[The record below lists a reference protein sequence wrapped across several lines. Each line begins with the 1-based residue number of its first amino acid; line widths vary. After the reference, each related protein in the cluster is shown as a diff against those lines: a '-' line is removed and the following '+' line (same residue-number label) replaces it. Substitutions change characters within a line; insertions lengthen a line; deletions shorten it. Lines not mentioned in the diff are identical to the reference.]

1 MELSEQIA
9 REIASPTGWITASSG
24 QGGECLE
31 AKHLSDGR
39 VALRDTEQPDAEPW
53 VVRRAV
59 WDKFIAGA
67 KSGIFDF

>member
-1 MELSEQIA
+1 MSEEVIKE
-9 REIASPTGWITASSG
+9 EIANPIGWVTASSG
-24 QGGECLE
+24 QGGDCLA

-39 VALRDTEQPDAEPW
+39 VALRDTEQPDMEPW

-67 KSGIFDF
+67 KRGLFDF

>member
-1 MELSEQIA
+1 MELSKDIA
-9 REIASPTGWITASSG
+9 TEISDAAGWITASSG

-67 KSGIFDF
+67 KNGIFDF

>member
-1 MELSEQIA
+1 MELSEST
-9 REIASPTGWITASSG
+9 RKEIANPGGWITASSG

-39 VALRDTEQPDAEPW
+39 IALRDTEQPGSDPW

-59 WDKFIAGA
+59 WDTFIAGA
-67 KSGIFDF
+67 KGGLFDF

>member
-1 MELSEQIA
+1 MELNEDLA
-9 REIASPTGWITASSG
+9 KEIASSAGWVTASSG
-24 QGGECLE
+24 QGGDCLE

-53 VVRRAV
+53 VVRRTV

-67 KSGIFDF
+67 KNGIFDF

>member
-1 MELSEQIA
+1 MELNEGVIK
-9 REIASPTGWITASSG
+9 EIANPIGWITASSG
-24 QGGECLE
+24 QGGDCLE

-59 WDKFIAGA
+59 WDKFVAGA
-67 KSGIFDF
+67 KNGIFDF